1 MQEKVSILKLND
13 KLQTKNKEL
22 IDETQQ
28 LEKDFANE
36 RIKNKKLIDDT
47 QKLEKDFLNERIKN
61 KNLEIKHRIE
71 I

>member
-13 KLQTKNKEL
+13 ELQT
-22 IDETQQ
+22 
-28 LEKDFANE
+28 
-36 RIKNKKLIDDT
+36 KNKKLIDET
-47 QKLEKDFLNERIKN
+47 QKLEKDFVNERIKN